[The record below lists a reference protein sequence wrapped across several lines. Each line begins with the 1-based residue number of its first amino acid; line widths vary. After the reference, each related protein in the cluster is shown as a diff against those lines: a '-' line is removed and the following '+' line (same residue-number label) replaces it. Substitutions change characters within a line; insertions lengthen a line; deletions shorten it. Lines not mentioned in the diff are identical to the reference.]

1 MPTFARGRGAARLS
15 SKIHACLPALLA
27 LLVAVAAGCATTAAQ
42 ELPTVE
48 VLIGSA
54 RLVAEAPQSD
64 QDRWRGLSG
73 RDGLAPGRGM
83 VFINDPPR
91 MMSMRMDG
99 MRFAL
104 DFVFCRD
111 GRVVRILRD
120 VGPEAPEGSIV
131 SDEPVD
137 FVLELPAGLCRRLGL
152 QVGDAARLGPLT
164 EPR

>member
-1 MPTFARGRGAARLS
+1 MLF
-15 SKIHACLPALLA
+15 
-27 LLVAVAAGCATTAAQ
+27 VAVAAGCAIKAAQ
-42 ELPTVE
+42 ALPTVE
-48 VLIGSA
+48 VLIGST

-73 RDGLAPGRGM
+73 RDGLAEGRGM
-83 VFINDPPR
+83 VFLNDRPR
-91 MMSMRMDG
+91 VMNMHMGG

-111 GRVVRILRD
+111 GRVVQILRD

-137 FVLELPAGLCRRLGL
+137 FVLELPAGFCRRLGL
-152 QVGDAARLGPLT
+152 QVGDAARLRPLPA
-164 EPR
+164 PR